1 VATAVRRA
9 AAAAPPDPFAYE
21 RVWWERGCAR
31 LAGVDEAGR
40 GPLAGPVV
48 AAAVILPP
56 ECWVEGADDSKKLDA
71 GAREELLPRILSAAV
86 CVGVGAASCREIER
100 INILRASALAMCRAV
115 ARLPGGADHLL
126 VDGLPVRELGAER
139 HTAVVDGDARVHA
152 IACASIVAK
161 VTRDRL
167 MVRLAARYP
176 RYAWE
181 RNKGYATP
189 EHLAA
194 LSEAGPTPH
203 HRRTFAPVQLTL
215 FPR

>member
-1 VATAVRRA
+1 LGAASPAEATRRPA
-9 AAAAPPDPFAYE
+9 DPFPFE
-21 RVWWERGCAR
+21 RAWWERGCLR

-56 ECWVEGADDSKKLDA
+56 ERWVEGVDDSKKLDA
-71 GAREELLPRILSAAV
+71 AAREELLPRILAAAV
-86 CVGVGAASCREIER
+86 RVGIGAASCREIER
-100 INILRASALAMCRAV
+100 VNILRATALAMCRAV
-115 ARLPGGADHLL
+115 ARLGGADHLL
-126 VDGLPVRELGAER
+126 VDGLPVPELGAGR
-139 HTAVVDGDARVHA
+139 HTAIVCGDGKVHA

-176 RYAWE
+176 GYAWE

-189 EHLAA
+189 EHLEA
-194 LSEAGPTPH
+194 LASAGVTPH
-203 HRRTFAPVQLTL
+203 HRRSFAPVQLTL